1 MLNLH
6 PHENKQNE
14 TLGVNVIRCKQKK
27 KKKENCRSG
36 AKFDLY
42 IKLISQQPAVMKV
55 FRFCTNEYPPLATR
69 DGFSHGQSQTEW

>member
-14 TLGVNVIRCKQKK
+14 TLGKNRIKCKQKK
-27 KKKENCRSG
+27 KKEYFRLG
-36 AKFDLY
+36 AKLDLY
-42 IKLISQQPAVMKV
+42 IKLISQGPAVMKV